1 MATTVEGN
9 PPPERPAPEPS
20 PWGSLLGWSRHTST
34 WLAALALWVPAFGAM
49 WILIYAFTTPG
60 AHWSY
65 ASIGLL
71 TSLAALVTGYLAG
84 FLFGIP
90 RVVSSGA
97 LRHATNE
104 YTPSSNLAEVS
115 DWLTKLLLGAGLV
128 QLTRLGPPVAHLID
142 NIAAGL
148 HSTAASAS
156 GAKVAAGAILF
167 GYTITGILVGYVMT
181 TLWYQRKITNQQ
193 TPITLT

>member
-20 PWGSLLGWSRHTST
+20 RWGTLPGWLGHTTT
-34 WLAALALWVPAFGAM
+34 WLAALALWAPTFGAI
-49 WILIYAFTTPG
+49 WILIYAFATPG
-60 AHWSY
+60 THWSY
-65 ASIGLL
+65 ACVGLL
-71 TSLAALVTGYLAG
+71 TSLAALVAGYMAG

-97 LRHATNE
+97 LRQTTND

-128 QLTRLGPPVAHLID
+128 QLTRLGAPLAHLID
-142 NIAAGL
+142 DIAAGL

-156 GAKVAAGAILF
+156 GAKVAAGAILI
-167 GYTITGILVGYVMT
+167 GYTITGILVGYVVT
-181 TLWYQRKITNQQ
+181 TLWYQKRITNQQ
-193 TPITLT
+193 TLLP

>member
-9 PPPERPAPEPS
+9 PSPERPAPEPS
-20 PWGSLLGWSRHTST
+20 PWGSLLGWSRHTSN
-34 WLAALALWVPAFGAM
+34 WLAALALWVPAFGAL

-97 LRHATNE
+97 LRHASNE

-128 QLTRLGPPVAHLID
+128 QLTRLGAPVAQLID

>member
-1 MATTVEGN
+1 MVASHEHLARRA
-9 PPPERPAPEPS
+9 RPLGPGLRRHVDPDLRVHH
-20 PWGSLLGWSRHTST
+20 PWS
-34 WLAALALWVPAFGAM
+34 
-49 WILIYAFTTPG
+49 
-60 AHWSY
+60 HWSY

-128 QLTRLGPPVAHLID
+128 QLTRLGAPVAHLID

>member
-1 MATTVEGN
+1 MHVVKHACDQPAVV
-9 PPPERPAPEPS
+9 PP
-20 PWGSLLGWSRHTST
+20 LGQPLPHG
-34 WLAALALWVPAFGAM
+34 AAHSVQ
-49 WILIYAFTTPG
+49 
-60 AHWSY
+60 
-65 ASIGLL
+65 
-71 TSLAALVTGYLAG
+71 
-84 FLFGIP
+84 
-90 RVVSSGA
+90 
-97 LRHATNE
+97 

-128 QLTRLGPPVAHLID
+128 QLTRLGAPVAHLID

>member
-9 PPPERPAPEPS
+9 PSPERPAPEPS
-20 PWGSLLGWSRHTST
+20 PWGSLLGWSRHTSN

-97 LRHATNE
+97 LRHASNE

-128 QLTRLGPPVAHLID
+128 QLTRLGPPVADLID

-181 TLWYQRKITNQQ
+181 TLWYQKRITNQQ
-193 TPITLT
+193 TPTTLT

>member
-9 PPPERPAPEPS
+9 PSPERPAPEPS
-20 PWGSLLGWSRHTST
+20 PWGSLLGWSRHTSN

-128 QLTRLGPPVAHLID
+128 QLTRLGAPVAHLID

-181 TLWYQRKITNQQ
+181 TLWYQKRITNQQ
-193 TPITLT
+193 TPTTLT

>member
-20 PWGSLLGWSRHTST
+20 PWGSLLGWSRHTSN